1 MSRILKRPMFR
12 RGGSTN
18 TGIMSS
24 LVDRTKLE
32 NGTKMIGNMTEDQ
45 FKSNLEALM
54 GLQDQFAPVSKTRLP
69 IGDVGLALASGAPL
83 VDALGAGYKKFV
95 SEDDKRRA
103 LAAKREQA
111 AVSTVLGQALKEKK
125 TPDSKF
131 VRNTS
136 DKIMFGI
143 KPGETG
149 FVTNA
154 EILAARGV
162 FTEVRDPKDTRTAV
176 LKNADALEKLG
187 VFKNP
192 EDKAKYIQAATIKG
206 AGLQI
211 EFDDKGNIKAITEGK
226 KSKDPNQNQ
235 ILQIQN
241 TAFQLNNAGSTLIK
255 ELKGAKVGPTGAFIN
270 ALDSAGSQI
279 SQAANAFGFTKD
291 YEDTGSG
298 EIDNYLTDKFGSE
311 LTKDAIKF
319 GKVKSASI
327 QLAYLMAKADEPGG
341 RFTDRDIALKMQE
354 IGLGANPEK
363 TIAILTSSINT
374 RNKNLNYGYGLLT
387 GGKTLDF
394 TKMDAVGEFALGF
407 KDKETESEPGSAV
420 PEFKILPTGE
430 VLIKNKDGK
439 FVPYEV
445 K

>member
-18 TGIMSS
+18 TGIMSG
-24 LVDRTKLE
+24 LVDRRNYKF
-32 NGTKMIGNMTEDQ
+32 GSMTEDEIR
-45 FKSNLEALM
+45 SNIDLLK
-54 GLQDQFAPVSKTRLP
+54 GLQDQFAPIPKTRLP
-69 IGDVGLALASGAPL
+69 LGEVGLALASGADPIE
-83 VDALGAGYKKFV
+83 ALNIGYKKFTTA
-95 SEDDKRRA
+95 DDIRRA
-103 LAAKREQA
+103 QIAKRDQG
-111 AVSTVLGQALKEKK
+111 AVSTVLGQALK
-125 TPDSKF
+125 T
-131 VRNTS
+131 
-136 DKIMFGI
+136 
-143 KPGETG
+143 
-149 FVTNA
+149 
-154 EILAARGV
+154 
-162 FTEVRDPKDTRTAV
+162 PKDARTAAI
-176 LKNADALEKLG
+176 KNADELQKLG
-187 VFKNP
+187 FFKTP

-206 AGLQI
+206 GGFNI
-211 EFDDKGNIKAITEGK
+211 EFADDGTIKSITEGK

-279 SQAANAFGFTKD
+279 SQAANSFGFKKD

-298 EIDNYLTDKFGSE
+298 DIDNYLTDKFGSE
-311 LTKDAIKF
+311 LAGDAIKF

-394 TKMDAVGEFALGF
+394 NKMDAVGEFALGF
-407 KDKETESEPGSAV
+407 KDKDKETKSESNVGLPEYKFINGVLHVKKGDKFEP
-420 PEFKILPTGE
+420 
-430 VLIKNKDGK
+430 
-439 FVPYEV
+439 V
-445 K
+445 KAE

>member
-1 MSRILKRPMFR
+1 MNRILKRPMFR

-18 TGIMSS
+18 TGIMSG
-24 LVDRTKLE
+24 LVDRRNYSTGKF
-32 NGTKMIGNMTEDQ
+32 GSMTEDEIR
-45 FKSNLEALM
+45 SNIDLLR
-54 GLQDQFAPVSKTRLP
+54 GLQDQFAPLPKTRLP
-69 IGDVGLALASGAPL
+69 LGEVGLALASGAPI
-83 VDALGAGYKKFV
+83 VDALGVGYRKFV

-111 AVSTVLGQALKEKK
+111 AVSTVLGQALK
-125 TPDSKF
+125 T
-131 VRNTS
+131 
-136 DKIMFGI
+136 
-143 KPGETG
+143 
-149 FVTNA
+149 
-154 EILAARGV
+154 
-162 FTEVRDPKDTRTAV
+162 PKDARTAAI
-176 LKNADALEKLG
+176 KNADELQKLG
-187 VFKNP
+187 FFKTA

-206 AGLQI
+206 GGLNI
-211 EFDDKGNIKAITEGK
+211 EFADDGTIKSITEGK

-255 ELKGAKVGPTGAFIN
+255 ELKGAKVGPVGAFIN

-298 EIDNYLTDKFGSE
+298 DIDNYLTNKFGSE
-311 LTKDAIKF
+311 LAGDAVKF

-363 TIAILTSSINT
+363 TIEILTSSINT
-374 RNKNLNYGYGLLT
+374 RNKNLNYGYSLLT

-394 TKMDAVGEFALGF
+394 SKMDAVGEFALGF
-407 KDKETESEPGSAV
+407 KDKETKSESDVGLPEYKFINGVLHVKKGDKFEP
-420 PEFKILPTGE
+420 
-430 VLIKNKDGK
+430 
-439 FVPYEV
+439 V
-445 K
+445 KAK

>member
-18 TGIMSS
+18 TGIMSG
-24 LVDRTKLE
+24 LVDRRNYST
-32 NGTKMIGNMTEDQ
+32 GMFGNMTEDEIR
-45 FKSNLEALM
+45 SNVELLR
-54 GLQDQFAPVSKTRLP
+54 GLQEQFAPLPKTRLP
-69 IGDVGLALASGAPL
+69 LGEVGLALASGAPII
-83 VDALGAGYKKFV
+83 DALGVGYKKFV

-103 LAAKREQA
+103 LLDKRKSA
-111 AVSTVLGQALKEKK
+111 AVSTVLSQALKKE
-125 TPDSKF
+125 
-131 VRNTS
+131 
-136 DKIMFGI
+136 
-143 KPGETG
+143 
-149 FVTNA
+149 
-154 EILAARGV
+154 
-162 FTEVRDPKDTRTAV
+162 KDTRTEAV
-176 LKNADALEKLG
+176 KNAVAQGLVPGSKEFNDYIRSVTVKSESQTAAIKNALAQGLIPGTKQ
-187 VFKNP
+187 FN
-192 EDKAKYIQAATIKG
+192 DYIAAATIKG

-255 ELKGAKVGPTGAFIN
+255 ELKGAKVGPVGAFIN

-298 EIDNYLTDKFGSE
+298 DIDNYLTNKFGSE
-311 LTKDAIKF
+311 LAGDAVKF

-363 TIAILTSSINT
+363 TIEILTSSINT

-394 TKMDAVGEFALGF
+394 SKMDAVGEFALGF
-407 KDKETESEPGSAV
+407 KDKETKSESDVGLPEYKFINGVLHVKKGDKFEP
-420 PEFKILPTGE
+420 
-430 VLIKNKDGK
+430 
-439 FVPYEV
+439 V
-445 K
+445 KAK

>member
-18 TGIMSS
+18 TGIMSG
-24 LVDRTKLE
+24 LVDRRNYST
-32 NGTKMIGNMTEDQ
+32 GMFGNMTEDEIR
-45 FKSNLEALM
+45 SNVELLR
-54 GLQDQFAPVSKTRLP
+54 GLQEQFAPLPKTRLP
-69 IGDVGLALASGAPL
+69 LGEVGLALASGAPII
-83 VDALGAGYKKFV
+83 DALGVGYKKFV

-103 LAAKREQA
+103 LAAKRDQA
-111 AVSTVLGQALKEKK
+111 AVSTVLGQALK
-125 TPDSKF
+125 TPKDARTAAIK
-131 VRNTS
+131 NA
-136 DKIMFGI
+136 MAMGL
-143 KPGETG
+143 KPGTKE
-149 FVTNA
+149 FNEYVT
-154 EILAARGV
+154 
-162 FTEVRDPKDTRTAV
+162 
-176 LKNADALEKLG
+176 
-187 VFKNP
+187 
-192 EDKAKYIQAATIKG
+192 AATIKG
-206 AGLQI
+206 GGLNI
-211 EFDDKGNIKAITEGK
+211 EFDDKGNIKSITEGK
-226 KSKDPNQNQ
+226 KSKDPNEAQ

-298 EIDNYLTDKFGSE
+298 DIDNYLTNKFGSE
-311 LTKDAIKF
+311 LAGDAVKF

-363 TIAILTSSINT
+363 TIEILTSSINT
-374 RNKNLNYGYGLLT
+374 RNKNLNYGYSLLT

-394 TKMDAVGEFALGF
+394 SKMDAVGEFALGF
-407 KDKETESEPGSAV
+407 KDKETKSESDVGLPEYKFINGVLHVKKGDKFEP
-420 PEFKILPTGE
+420 
-430 VLIKNKDGK
+430 
-439 FVPYEV
+439 V
-445 K
+445 KAK

>member
-18 TGIMSS
+18 TGIMSG
-24 LVDRTKLE
+24 LVDRRNYST
-32 NGTKMIGNMTEDQ
+32 GMFGNMTEDEIR
-45 FKSNLEALM
+45 SNVNLLRE
-54 GLQDQFAPVSKTRLP
+54 LQNQFAPLPKTRLP
-69 IGDVGLALASGAPL
+69 LGEVGLALASGAPI

-111 AVSTVLGQALKEKK
+111 AVSTVLGQALK
-125 TPDSKF
+125 TPKDARTAAIK
-131 VRNTS
+131 NA
-136 DKIMFGI
+136 MAMGL
-143 KPGETG
+143 KPGTKE
-149 FVTNA
+149 FNEYVT
-154 EILAARGV
+154 
-162 FTEVRDPKDTRTAV
+162 
-176 LKNADALEKLG
+176 
-187 VFKNP
+187 
-192 EDKAKYIQAATIKG
+192 AATIKG
-206 AGLQI
+206 GGLNI
-211 EFDDKGNIKAITEGK
+211 EFDDKGNIKSITEGK
-226 KSKDPNQNQ
+226 KSKDPNEPQ

-255 ELKGAKVGPTGAFIN
+255 ELKGAKVGPVGAFIN

-298 EIDNYLTDKFGSE
+298 DIDNYLTNKFGSE
-311 LTKDAIKF
+311 LAGDAVKF

-363 TIAILTSSINT
+363 TIEILTSSINT

-394 TKMDAVGEFALGF
+394 SKMDAVGEFALGF
-407 KDKETESEPGSAV
+407 KDKETKSESDVGLPEYKFINGVLHVKKGDKFEP
-420 PEFKILPTGE
+420 
-430 VLIKNKDGK
+430 
-439 FVPYEV
+439 V
-445 K
+445 KAK